1 MAEAL
6 LITRQDL
13 VKYTGVNGNVDTDN
27 FIQWIKVAQDIHLQN
42 YLGTDLFNK
51 LKADILNTVSGTG
64 VPTTL
69 TLTAGG
75 TTYTTATGV
84 ATTGGTGSGLTVD
97 ITATA
102 GIVTAFVVDTAG
114 TGYTA
119 GDVVTVSGGAGDC
132 DITIDAIDEIQ
143 QPYLNLLTTYVKPVL
158 IHWAMVE
165 YLPFSAFTI
174 ANKGVF
180 KHSSE
185 NATVADKAE
194 LDMLIDKQRQI
205 AQNYT
210 QRMIDHLQFNNALYP
225 EYHTNSNGDIYPDTN
240 NYNIGWVL

>member
-1 MAEAL
+1 MEAL
-6 LITRQDL
+6 FITRQDL
-13 VKYTGVNGNVDTDN
+13 VKFTATNGNVDTDN
-27 FIQWIKVAQDIHLQN
+27 FIQWIKVAQDIHMQN
-42 YLGTDLFNK
+42 YLGTQLFNK
-51 LKADILNTVSGTG
+51 LKSDILNTISGTG

-97 ITATA
+97 ITAAA
-102 GIVTAFVVDTAG
+102 GIVTSFVVDTAG

-119 GDVVTVSGGAGDC
+119 GDVVTVAGGAADC
-132 DITIDAIDEIQ
+132 DITINAIDEIQ
-143 QPYLNLLTTYVKPVL
+143 VPYSTLLNTYVKPCL

-165 YLPFSAFTI
+165 YLPFSAYTI
-174 ANKGVF
+174 ANKGIF
-180 KHSSE
+180 KHTSE
-185 NATVADKAE
+185 NAVNIEKAE

-205 AQNYT
+205 AQHYT
-210 QRMIDHLQFNNALYP
+210 ERMIDYLCFNNNLFP
-225 EYHTNSNGDIYPDTN
+225 EYNQNSNGDMYPDTN

>member
-1 MAEAL
+1 MEAL
-6 LITRQDL
+6 FITRQDL
-13 VKYTGVNGNVDTDN
+13 VKYTAVNGNVDTDN

-64 VPTTL
+64 VPTT
-69 TLTAGG
+69 TALTAGG
-75 TTYTTATGV
+75 TGYTTGTGI
-84 ATTGGTGSGLTVD
+84 ATTGGTGAGFTVD
-97 ITATA
+97 IVAAA
-102 GIVTAFVVDTAG
+102 GIITSYTVATAG
-114 TGYTA
+114 TGYTV
-119 GDVVTVSGGAGDC
+119 GDVLTITGGGANAT
-132 DITIDAIDEIQ
+132 ITVQGIDEIQ
-143 QPYLNLLTTYVKPVL
+143 QPYLNLLTTYVKPCL

-165 YLPFSAFTI
+165 YLPFSVYTI

-185 NATVADKAE
+185 NATPIEKPE
-194 LDMLIDKQRQI
+194 LDMLISKQRDI

>member
-1 MAEAL
+1 MEAL
-6 LITRQDL
+6 FITRQDL
-13 VKYTGVNGNVDTDN
+13 VKYTAVNGNVDTDN

-51 LKADILNTVSGTG
+51 LKNDILNTVSGTG
-64 VPTTL
+64 VPTT
-69 TLTAGG
+69 TALTAGG
-75 TTYTTATGV
+75 TGYTNLTGI
-84 ATTGGTGSGLTVD
+84 ACSGGTGSGFGVD
-97 ITATA
+97 LVTA
-102 GIVTAFVVDTAG
+102 GNVVVSYTVSTPG
-114 TGYTA
+114 TGYTV
-119 GDVVTVSGGAGDC
+119 GDVLTIQAGNTDATITVQ
-132 DITIDAIDEIQ
+132 AIDEIQ
-143 QPYLNLLTTYVKPVL
+143 PPYANLLSTYVKPCL

-165 YLPFSAFTI
+165 YLPFSVYTI

-185 NATVADKAE
+185 NATTIEKPE
-194 LDMLIDKQRQI
+194 LDMLISKQRDI

>member
-1 MAEAL
+1 MEAL
-6 LITRQDL
+6 FITRQDL
-13 VKYTGVNGNVDTDN
+13 VKYTAVNGNVDTDN

-51 LKADILNTVSGTG
+51 LKNDILNTVSGTG
-64 VPTTL
+64 VPTT
-69 TLTAGG
+69 TALTAGG
-75 TTYTTATGV
+75 TGYTTSTGV
-84 ATTGGTGSGLTVD
+84 ATTGGTGSGFTVD
-97 ITATA
+97 ITAVA
-102 GIVTAFVVDTAG
+102 GVITSYIVATAG

-119 GDVVTVSGGAGDC
+119 GDVVTVTTGGADA
-132 DITIDAIDEIQ
+132 DITIQAIDEIQ
-143 QPYLNLLTTYVKPVL
+143 PPYADLLSTYVKPCL

-165 YLPFSAFTI
+165 YLPFSVYTI

-180 KHSSE
+180 KHNSE
-185 NATVADKAE
+185 NATTIDKPE
-194 LDMLIDKQRQI
+194 LDMLISKQRDI